1 MSPSTR
7 DRIVEVLL
15 MAACSAVFAYALL
28 LWITE

>member
-1 MSPSTR
+1 MSQMFKNR
-7 DRIVEVLL
+7 VVDLLL